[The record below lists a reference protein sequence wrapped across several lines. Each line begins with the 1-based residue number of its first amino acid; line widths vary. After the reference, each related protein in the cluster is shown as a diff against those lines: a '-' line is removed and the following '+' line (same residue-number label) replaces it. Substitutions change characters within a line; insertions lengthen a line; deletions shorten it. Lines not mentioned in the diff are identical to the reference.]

1 MTSGNIDVEQPA
13 RMTDLSELTPESL
26 RALSAEDLARV
37 TGDLLEKRAEIRKE
51 SQLLYYQPASDLARQ
66 VHLSKAHTIG
76 IGGGN
81 RSSKTETALVE
92 AIACATGVFPLDFQA
107 EFREK
112 FKGPLNVRVCIES
125 LTTVLHPIMLPKLM
139 WWRWTGIDQ
148 PGGLRGHY
156 GWVPRMCLK
165 QGSWDKSWSEKLRTL
180 TFFCRDPDDPDRILG
195 ESQIQFLSYDQD
207 PTDYASGTF
216 DIVIHDE
223 PPPFSIWREN
233 QARVLDVAGRI
244 FLSMTWPDD
253 AAIPVDWIYD
263 EVYELGQPGSTKDPG
278 IDWFELQTLDNVH
291 IDAKAI
297 LDKTKNWTE
306 ETKKVRLKG
315 QPLRF
320 SNRIHPLFTDF
331 PQMWCFTCG
340 KDCMPAEGVCGCER
354 KSTEIVEYQHIEEF
368 DIGQSWPVVFLL
380 DPHPRKPHMCMWVA
394 VDPSDDY
401 WVVQEGSIEGDA
413 ADLKTYV
420 DAIEEGMEF
429 DVRLRLMDPNMG
441 LSPSSQAK
449 AAGNRTVQQEF
460 DKAGLRCGL
469 ADDNRETARSI
480 LKEMMKPEQ
489 RVGAPSFHVFS
500 SCRKTNHQY
509 LRYSWDEW
517 TRYSSEKKDPKPKPR
532 EKEDDFPTLGG
543 YMANAK
549 FTHDR
554 LKHGGQILRRRELT
568 DSGRFPEITRPR
580 GRSDN
585 LPEHPWD
592 T

>member
-1 MTSGNIDVEQPA
+1 
-13 RMTDLSELTPESL
+13 MTDLSTLTPEGLS
-26 RALSAEDLARV
+26 ALSSEDLARL
-37 TGDLLEKRAEIRKE
+37 TGNLLEQRATIRQE
-51 SQLLYYQPASDLARQ
+51 SQILYYEPASDLARQ
-66 VHLSKAHTIG
+66 VHLSTAHTIG

-92 AIACATGVFPLDFQA
+92 AVACATGVFPLDFQA

-263 EVYELGQPGSTKDPG
+263 EVYELGQPGPMKDPG

-297 LDKTKNWTE
+297 LDKTKSWTE

-331 PQMWCFTCG
+331 AQWWCFTCG
-340 KDCMPAEGVCGCER
+340 KNCMPDEGVCGCER
-354 KSTEIVEYQHIEEF
+354 KSVEIAEYQHIEEF

-380 DPHPRKPHMCMWVA
+380 DPHPRKPHMCLWVA

-401 WVVQEGSIEGDA
+401 WVVQEGALEGDA
-413 ADLKTYV
+413 VDLKAYV
-420 DAIEEGMEF
+420 DAVEQGMDL

-441 LSPSSQAK
+441 RSPSGARREVTWQD
-449 AAGNRTVQQEF
+449 EF
-460 DKAGLRCGL
+460 EAAGLRMDL
-469 ADDNRETARSI
+469 ADDSDVGRKRVNQYLKPDENTHRPRLMFHSRCRGTAQQFKRFVWDDFKKSANRD
-480 LKEMMKPEQ
+480 LKQQPKDKYSDYPALLKYFLNYLPTF
-489 RVGAPSFHVFS
+489 RTLYTGAPVII
-500 SCRKTNHQY
+500 RGN
-509 LRYSWDEW
+509 
-517 TRYSSEKKDPKPKPR
+517 
-532 EKEDDFPTLGG
+532 
-543 YMANAK
+543 
-549 FTHDR
+549 
-554 LKHGGQILRRRELT
+554 RR
-568 DSGRFPEITRPR
+568 GPY
-580 GRSDN
+580 
-585 LPEHPWD
+585 
-592 T
+592 